1 MRGRPGHGRCPAPA
15 GIATPA
21 PRAAPARR
29 APAEH
34 DAVAGRESFH
44 FRPDSLDD
52 PGALVPEH
60 DREPVPPAVLEQVQ
74 VGVAHAAR
82 LDADENV
89 LRPGLGDLDLLDR
102 RPPQLGDYDA
112 AIHEESSARTLEPPL
127 SASVRS
133 VSAARFRKT
142 ASTPSWPPTASP

>member
-1 MRGRPGHGRCPAPA
+1 
-15 GIATPA
+15 IAARA
-21 PRAAPARR
+21 PRTAPARR

-34 DAVAGRESFH
+34 DPVPGRESFH
-44 FRPDSLDD
+44 LGPDGLDD

-60 DREPVPPAVLEQVQ
+60 HRKPVPPAGLEQVQ
-74 VGVAHAAR
+74 IGMADAAR
-82 LDADENV
+82 LEVDDHV

-112 AIHEESSARTLEPPL
+112 AIHEESSSRTLEPPL
-127 SASVRS
+127 SARVRS
-133 VSAARFRKT
+133 VSATRLPST